1 MLMLGGCL
9 CLYEFEGGFFSYL
22 EGSLVGMLLFGRI
35 WIH

>member
-9 CLYEFEGGFFSYL
+9 CLYEFEGRFFTYL
-22 EGSLVGMLLFGRI
+22 ERSLVGMLFFGRD